1 MVKNQPANTRDA
13 GDMDWIPGS
22 GRSPGGGNDNP
33 MQYSCLENPMDRGA
47 GGQGSGGLGGPLHG
61 VSKSLNTM
69 EHAQSIVPG
78 IQQTLK
84 NICSDLPGSPG

>member
-1 MVKNQPANTRDA
+1 
-13 GDMDWIPGS
+13 
-22 GRSPGGGNDNP
+22 
-33 MQYSCLENPMDRGA
+33 MDRGA